1 MIRRLAAPPSTSGVR
16 RRSLQ
21 CGAHPHRP
29 SIAPSLASRASFTPF
44 DPPRARACEPL
55 PLHARASDVARAGKK
70 VAPDLELYAA
80 AARAASRPRQ
90 RRRGRL
96 GRGRL
101 IALPRRPTDARRWA
115 ASGALF
121 AAPRF
126 ASRVWQ
132 GYYVSGT
139 SGGRRVDELPAAEGG
154 GDGVGG
160 LAESADGA
168 TAAAR
173 CVPRGARRSGARAAM
188 ARHTAADAPPERAP
202 AARTAPAEPRSHG
215 WLPHASYVLRV
226 CRSMCLVTAHA
237 SDASRPDHIDLP
249 TVTWCSGCM
258 V

>member
-1 MIRRLAAPPSTSGVR
+1 MV
-16 RRSLQ
+16 
-21 CGAHPHRP
+21 
-29 SIAPSLASRASFTPF
+29 
-44 DPPRARACEPL
+44 
-55 PLHARASDVARAGKK
+55 
-70 VAPDLELYAA
+70 
-80 AARAASRPRQ
+80 
-90 RRRGRL
+90 GRL
-96 GRGRL
+96 GRAVL
-101 IALPRRPTDARRWA
+101 
-115 ASGALF
+115 

-154 GDGVGG
+154 GGGVGG
-160 LAESADGA
+160 LAESADPDGA

-237 SDASRPDHIDLP
+237 SDASRPDHIDAP
-249 TVTWCSGCM
+249 TVAWKLLAVELCPPWCN
-258 V
+258 